1 MLEQGELGVGLGTL
15 VAVEG
20 IPIVVFPLAG
30 KVEFVTGKDGNFV
43 GLALL
48 LVGSPGFFAWI
59 HGGVLFLALSL
70 PLLLRKCL
78 LER

>member
-1 MLEQGELGVGLGTL
+1 MFEQGELGVGLGTL
-15 VAVEG
+15 IAVEG
-20 IPIVVFPLAG
+20 EPIADFPLASE
-30 KVEFVTGKDGNFV
+30 VEFVAGEDGNLV

-48 LVGSPGFFAWI
+48 PVGSPGFFAWI
-59 HGGVLFLALSL
+59 HGGVLFLALSR